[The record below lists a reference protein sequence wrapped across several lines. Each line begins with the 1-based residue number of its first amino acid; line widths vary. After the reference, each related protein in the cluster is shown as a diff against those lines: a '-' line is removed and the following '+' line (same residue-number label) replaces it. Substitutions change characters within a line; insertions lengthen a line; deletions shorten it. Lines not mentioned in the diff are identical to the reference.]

1 MRISTTSGSARA
13 LLDRRRRAR
22 GNDDPAVPISPV
34 LWRHATLCD
43 SMKRCN
49 PMSIR
54 QLKAGAGI
62 ILVVLVLFALAI
74 PTLAAPAGPPPRP
87 PAGPAADPSLAV
99 HPLTFAPGP
108 LDNPL
113 KGFAP

>member
-1 MRISTTSGSARA
+1 M
-13 LLDRRRRAR
+13 
-22 GNDDPAVPISPV
+22 
-34 LWRHATLCD
+34 CD

-49 PMSIR
+49 TMSIR
-54 QLKAGAGI
+54 QLKASAGI

-74 PTLAAPAGPPPRP
+74 PTLAALSWAAAP
-87 PAGPAADPSLAV
+87 PAKLSPAADPSLAV

-113 KGFAP
+113 KGFAPFFFHSTNLRDQAAAA